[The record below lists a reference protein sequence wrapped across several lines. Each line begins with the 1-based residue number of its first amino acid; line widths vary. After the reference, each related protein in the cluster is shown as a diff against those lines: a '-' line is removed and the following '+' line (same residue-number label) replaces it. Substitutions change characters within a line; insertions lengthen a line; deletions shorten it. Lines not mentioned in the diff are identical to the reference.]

1 MRLTAGLALTL
12 LAYQQ
17 ICSQV
22 LARGA
27 AEDKVAASAAASA
40 AATRREARK
49 RMLQKK
55 EIGGRFS
62 KPKETDEVVKKAN
75 NDKAGRQLQN
85 SGVDANV
92 NGVEPHKRDYSY
104 GEAID
109 ISFCIRNYLL
119 TDEELA
125 KVNVTRMDEWEV
137 GMYMRMAH
145 VQNGELQPILR
156 VVPTFNDHSMRM
168 LRRLQD
174 EPAVNP
180 PPPQDEAEFEEEG
193 TEFDDGQQLELD
205 ICGTATFLA
214 TDTNPVT
221 LDPSRYGTGFDFYV
235 IDETDAALI
244 GPGTVYMLETEEM
257 EDAAMAAQEARDR
270 RHSNSGIGIYS
281 RGTIKT
287 THEPQENVIDI
298 NDLGMGTGRGNA
310 MIIAVVPPLDMNS
323 LGTDKTIYAPGET
336 VMVHFEVRTG
346 TNDIDRRVLKG
357 NDKKKRGLE
366 GADVVVELLNSDYTD
381 TDATATSAT
390 ATAGATTT
398 TTEATV
404 DQSGTAGMDEGM
416 DEYLEDHQEP
426 GAIDP
431 DNITLWEVAVFMRM
445 ERPQIGR
452 DPIISIPFCD
462 HLASEDCDSIGVE
475 GIASG
480 DVTIDTG
487 ELDLLETGT
496 GYDIWIVNGL
506 GEGRAGPVHFYI
518 NIED

>member
-85 SGVDANV
+85 SGVDAND
-92 NGVEPHKRDYSY
+92 NGVEPQKREYYY

-109 ISFCIRNYLL
+109 ISFCIMNHLL
-119 TDEELA
+119 TDDELA
-125 KVNVTRMDEWEV
+125 KVNVTRMDEWGV
-137 GMYMRMAH
+137 GMYMRMADP
-145 VQNGELQPILR
+145 QNGQLQPILR
-156 VVPTFNDHSMRM
+156 AVPTFNDRSMRM

-174 EPAVNP
+174 ETPANP
-180 PPPQDEAEFEEEG
+180 PPPQDEAEFEDEG

-214 TDTNPVT
+214 TDTET
-221 LDPSRYGTGFDFYV
+221 IDPREWGTGFHFYV
-235 IDETDAALI
+235 IDETGAALI

-257 EDAAMAAQEARDR
+257 EDAARAAQEVKDLR
-270 RHSNSGIGIYS
+270 RSRSGIGRHP

-287 THEPQENVIDI
+287 THEPQVRMIDI
-298 NDLGMGTGRGNA
+298 DDLGMGTGRGNA
-310 MIIAVVPPLDMNS
+310 TIIAVVPPLDMNS
-323 LGTDKTIYAPGET
+323 LVTDKSIYDFGET
-336 VMVHFEVRTG
+336 VKVHFEVHTG
-346 TNDIDRRVLKG
+346 TNDSDRRVLKG

-366 GADVVVELLNSDYTD
+366 GADVDVELLNSDYTD

-404 DQSGTAGMDEGM
+404 DQSGTAGMDE
-416 DEYLEDHQEP
+416 YLEDHQEP
-426 GAIDP
+426 EAIDP

-462 HLASEDCDSIGVE
+462 HLASEDCDSIDVE
-475 GIASG
+475 DNIASG

-487 ELDLLETGT
+487 EFDLLQTGT